1 MVFSPLLTPLILL
14 GESVLEALRAK
25 HRRAQDLDNALLLQ
39 GPIEEVNAIIFDELD
54 ASAIRNAALH
64 IRMVLQVYLA
74 LMLSALSMLFIQGY
88 HSGSVECHIK
98 SCSQSRYDVC
108 GPIGPSCFHSLQT
121 DSSEQESWCSPNWHC

>member
-74 LMLSALSMLFIQGY
+74 LMLSALTMLFIQGY
-88 HSGSVECHIK
+88 LSGSV
-98 SCSQSRYDVC
+98 
-108 GPIGPSCFHSLQT
+108 
-121 DSSEQESWCSPNWHC
+121 